1 MNTLRF
7 FVLLLFLGIV
17 MGCGGNGN
25 KTDEKMVIIKT
36 EFGDIKVKLYNDT
49 PKHRD
54 NFLKLVDEGFY
65 TDLLFHRVIKQ
76 FMIQGGDPGSKNAAP
91 GVQLGGGSP
100 GYTIPAE
107 ILPNHHH
114 KKGALAAARLGGP
127 KNPMKESSGS
137 QFYIVQGLVFRP
149 GQLDTLE
156 MKINAQQ
163 KDQLLRESF
172 DANKAKFSE
181 LQSKNDKAGFD
192 LLVAQLREQ
201 ADSLYATKQ
210 PFKLTPEQRNDYTT
224 IGGYPS
230 LDNEYTVFGEVVEGL
245 EVIDKI
251 AEVEID
257 RMNRPVK
264 DVKMKIEQVK

>member
-17 MGCGGNGN
+17 IGCGGSGN
-25 KTDEKMVIIKT
+25 KTDENMVIIKT

-54 NFLKLVDEGFY
+54 NFIKLVDEGFY
-65 TDLLFHRVIKQ
+65 TDILFHRVIKQ
-76 FMIQGGDPGSKNAAP
+76 FMIQGGDPTSKDAAP

-137 QFYIVQGLVFRP
+137 QFYIVQGLVYRP

-156 MKINAQQ
+156 MKINAQR

-172 DANKAKFSE
+172 DQNKAKFNE

-192 LLVAQLREQ
+192 LLVAQLREK
-201 ADSLYATKQ
+201 ADSLYATKS

-245 EVIDKI
+245 DVIDKI
-251 AEVEID
+251 AVVETD

-264 DVKMKIEQVK
+264 DVKMKVEQVK